1 MEKGMLDDAPKMS
14 TPVDDVWHN
23 VEIRDPGK
31 WKVHLEDGSVVS
43 PIDIQRYYLG
53 KIEGILDG
61 DGDKRAFRLFEEV
74 LDGLESK
81 SSKDLARRIEW
92 LDRWYAIQDAT
103 ADDAGP
109 DVEMSACKQYSE
121 IGEERS
127 LFYKRQ
133 RRGLIDR
140 VTTDD
145 RILNAIQEPPTD
157 TRAAL
162 RRNLCDRFNIEA
174 IDWSLLVVNDG
185 TRRRIDLYD
194 PYATKLEERYAT
206 AG

>member
-1 MEKGMLDDAPKMS
+1 VSERVADV
-14 TPVDDVWHN
+14 PVVR
-23 VEIRDPGK
+23 IRSSI
-31 WKVHLEDGSVVS
+31 EEA
-43 PIDIQRYYLG
+43 QLG
-53 KIEGILDG
+53 
-61 DGDKRAFRLFEEV
+61 F
-74 LDGLESK
+74 
-81 SSKDLARRIEW
+81 
-92 LDRWYAIQDAT
+92 AT
-103 ADDAGP
+103 AGI
-109 DVEMSACKQYSE
+109 ETTSE

-133 RRGLIDR
+133 RKGMLDR

-145 RILNAIQEPPTD
+145 RILRAIQEPPMD